1 MREDSP
7 SRISFFQAGRACSFV
22 KSEARWEVTSVALW
36 GSKSNKVA
44 HFKKVP
50 LFEGLTTRQVEQISR
65 LADEIEVR
73 EGKRLAAA
81 GETGRELFIIV
92 EGRATVETPRGRTV
106 HLGRGDFFGEMSLID
121 GAVRSATVTA
131 DGPMKLLVIG
141 QREFWELLNAAP
153 SISKKIMSTLAARL
167 RDSDAAY
174 SKVP

>member
-1 MREDSP
+1 M
-7 SRISFFQAGRACSFV
+7 
-22 KSEARWEVTSVALW
+22 ALW

-50 LFEGLTTRQVEQISR
+50 LFEGLTPRQVEQISR

-92 EGRATVETPRGRTV
+92 EGRATVKTPAGRTV
-106 HLGRGDFFGEMSLID
+106 RLGRGDFFGEMSLID

-167 RDSDAAY
+167 RDADAAY